1 MPALELEQAPG
12 IFQDESISLTGSSLF
27 GSTNSLDLFKAPVK
41 PKISFV
47 ALSIDLFHLPAPS
60 SSLSIDLFQPPVP
73 CSDSSVTVGECPK
86 LFSPTSSELFAD
98 FPQQQSTAN
107 LAKQVPDSFH
117 ESEGWATFDTPQP
130 SASVPG
136 TENITPEN
144 IASNGGGS
152 IGKFDLFSPSNTSM
166 QWPSFQYSSIHGP
179 SSDISSPWSD
189 SLHNVTAPNTT
200 STQVSLIMIRTAPS
214 SDSYMGFRR
223 MVFSAWSVS
232 CFLFFFFWWIMMVL
246 CVLNTPLGAFYA
258 LLY

>member
-1 MPALELEQAPG
+1 MPAFEPEQAPG

-27 GSTNSLDLFKAPVK
+27 GSTDSLDLFKAPVK
-41 PKISFV
+41 QKISSA

-60 SSLSIDLFQPPVP
+60 SSLSIDLFQPPVS
-73 CSDSSVTVGECPK
+73 CSDSSVNVGERPK
-86 LFSPTSSELFAD
+86 LFSPTSFELFAD

-166 QWPSFQYSSIHGP
+166 QWPSFQYSTIHGH
-179 SSDISSPWSD
+179 SDISSPWSD
-189 SLHNVTAPNTT
+189 NLHNVTAPNTT

-223 MVFSAWSVS
+223 MVFSVWSVS
-232 CFLFFFFWWIMMVL
+232 WFFFFGWIMMVL
-246 CVLNTPLGAFYA
+246 CVLNTPLGAF
-258 LLY
+258 